1 MINTLVVFGLACQ
14 LMVHVI
20 LELLDFEVSFIALA
34 LHLLL
39 QFEHLVGD
47 PSEDE
52 GLSLN
57 PGVLLSLYQLEQ
69 LWVTP
74 MQYYPTYP

>member
-1 MINTLVVFGLACQ
+1 MMTTLVVFGLACQ

>member
-1 MINTLVVFGLACQ
+1 MMTTLVVFGLACQ

-52 GLSLN
+52 DLSLN

>member
-47 PSEDE
+47 SSEDE

>member
-1 MINTLVVFGLACQ
+1 MMNTLVVFGLACQ